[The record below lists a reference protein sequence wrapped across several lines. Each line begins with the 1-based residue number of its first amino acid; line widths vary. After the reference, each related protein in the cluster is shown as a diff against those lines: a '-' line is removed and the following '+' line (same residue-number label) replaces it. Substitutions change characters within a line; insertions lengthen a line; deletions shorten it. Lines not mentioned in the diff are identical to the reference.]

1 VPVTDGRGLE
11 RFIAFPYDLYRGDP
25 VWVPQLRMDVRTL
38 LSPKKNPFWQHAEA
52 AYYLARRDGRTVG
65 RIAAIAN
72 RSHNEIHQDKIGFYG
87 FFESIDDQDV
97 ADALFEAAA
106 AWLKG
111 KGFDTMR
118 GPMNPSINDDCG
130 LLVDGFDTP
139 PVIMMPHNS
148 RYYVPLH
155 ERAGFHKAKDLIAW
169 AGEGQGPPERYVKI
183 AQRLAERAGV
193 TLRPLNMKRF
203 FEDVELI
210 KELYNQSWEKN
221 WGFVPLTGA
230 EIDHLAKQL
239 KPIAIPDLVPFA
251 VRDGKVVGF
260 AVALP
265 DFNVALKHNPSGRIW
280 GLPWI
285 LWHARHIGRAR
296 VPLLGT
302 IPEFRGRGID
312 ALLYH
317 WIWTKAAARGITW
330 GEGGWILEDNAPMVN
345 GAKALGFLPYKTYRV
360 FDKAL

>member
-38 LSPKKNPFWQHAEA
+38 LSPKKNPFWQHADA
-52 AYYLARRDGRTVG
+52 RYFLAVRDGRTIG
-65 RIAAIAN
+65 RVAAIAN
-72 RSHNEIHQDKIGFYG
+72 RSHNEIHQDKVGFYG

-106 AWLKG
+106 AWLRA

-139 PVIMMPHNS
+139 PVIMMPHNF
-148 RYYVPLH
+148 RYYVALH
-155 ERAGFHKAKDLIAW
+155 ERAGLHKAKDLIAW
-169 AGEGQGPPERYVKI
+169 AGGGQGPPERYLKI

-203 FEDVELI
+203 YDDVELI

-221 WGFVPLTGA
+221 WGFVPLTGP

-251 VRDGKVVGF
+251 IRDGKVVGF

-285 LWHARHIGRAR
+285 LWHARHIHRAR